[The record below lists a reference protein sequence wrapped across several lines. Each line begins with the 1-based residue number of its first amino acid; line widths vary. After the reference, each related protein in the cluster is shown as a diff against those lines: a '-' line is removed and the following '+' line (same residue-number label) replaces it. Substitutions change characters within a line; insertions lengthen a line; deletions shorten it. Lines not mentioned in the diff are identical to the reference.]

1 MLLSVL
7 FRFIKIPRNNP
18 QIAREIAM
26 IVIVRTDVTMLS
38 FIFWKASETKYANHL
53 R

>member
-18 QIAREIAM
+18 QIAREIA
-26 IVIVRTDVTMLS
+26 IVAIVTMDVTILV
-38 FIFWKASETKYANHL
+38 FIFWKASETKYTSHL